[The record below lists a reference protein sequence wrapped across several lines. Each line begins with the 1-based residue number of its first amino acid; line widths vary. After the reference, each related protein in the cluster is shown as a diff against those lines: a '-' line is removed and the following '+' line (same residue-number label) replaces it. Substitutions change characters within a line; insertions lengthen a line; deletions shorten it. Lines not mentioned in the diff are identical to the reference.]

1 MGISTLILIASIGVA
16 GALVI
21 YAALKALRRS
31 QPPTTSPESL
41 WPPRYFLGDPRRPAP
56 PTVSAWRDDPPTAPV
71 RPDAPPTAQFDRPAP
86 PTSPVP
92 AADQPTRLSVTE
104 KTSEIPREA
113 LQPPTQTD
121 SPLDRTSQIKHPK
134 PPAESE

>member
-1 MGISTLILIASIGVA
+1 MGISTLILIASIGIA
-16 GALVI
+16 GVLVI

-31 QPPTTSPESL
+31 QPPTTSLESL
-41 WPPRYFLGDPRRPAP
+41 WPPRYFLGDPRRLAP

-71 RPDAPPTAQFDRPAP
+71 RPDAP

-113 LQPPTQTD
+113 LQPPAQTD
-121 SPLDRTSQIKHPK
+121 SPLDRTSQIQHPK
-134 PPAESE
+134 PPAEFE